1 MRKSFSS
8 LILNE
13 NISGSADMTF
23 GIPLYLGSLASAS
36 PNVLE
41 TANRP
46 GSTLKGPVICSIFLL
61 PFWIGI

>member
-1 MRKSFSS
+1 
-8 LILNE
+8 
-13 NISGSADMTF
+13 MTF

-46 GSTLKGPVICSIFLL
+46 GSTLNGPVICSIFLL
-61 PFWIGI
+61 PF